1 MVEDSADDAE
11 LAVRVLQQSGFDL
24 TCERVDTPEAMR
36 AALEAGSWDLVIADY
51 WMPRFSG
58 LAALKL
64 LKDKGLDLPF
74 ILASGTVGEDVAVE
88 AMKAGAHD
96 YVLKTNLTRL
106 PLAIERELRDAE
118 TRREAKRAEGRCR
131 NLFNRVRVGITSTTP
146 EGKVLAANPAF
157 VEMLGFA
164 DVEELKHAN
173 TTEFWVKPEE
183 RARMIAVLA
192 RDGIIQYFEVQL
204 RRRDGTVIWCNVST
218 RAVYDATGR
227 MEYYEGVTVDITD
240 RKRAEEGIM
249 RSRHLAIEAAR
260 LRSEFMHN
268 VSHEELTP
276 LTVSFVTPK

>member
-1 MVEDSADDAE
+1 VTIPLRILMVEDSADDAE
-11 LAVRVLQQSGFDL
+11 LAVRVLRQSGFDL

-51 WMPRFSG
+51 SMPRFSG

-64 LKDKGLDLPF
+64 LQDKGFDLPF

-118 TRREAKRAEGRCR
+118 TRREAKRAEARYR
-131 NLFNRVRVGITSTTP
+131 NLFNRVPVGITSTTP

-204 RRRDGTVIWCNVST
+204 RRRD
-218 RAVYDATGR
+218 
-227 MEYYEGVTVDITD
+227 
-240 RKRAEEGIM
+240 
-249 RSRHLAIEAAR
+249 
-260 LRSEFMHN
+260 
-268 VSHEELTP
+268 
-276 LTVSFVTPK
+276 